1 MSRLSSLFSRFQHF
15 DLLHQSLSD
24 DLKIRQDG
32 WYVRDDQGLALFGLN
47 TQKDLK
53 QQQQRRQQQ
62 PKQQQHQKLS
72 PQLNSC
78 FPMKTLVENISIKRF
93 FDWLSKAFESY
104 IVILATWTNILS
116 FQPIR
121 SKGETNWG
129 NQFTS
134 ARFPT
139 LIISSIFS
147 RAGQCF
153 HALSRL
159 ATFATFPAL
168 RSVWMLFVAWQ
179 RLHVFPRLALISCFP
194 ALRFGC
200 IFWLEF
206 WLPFGIIHFCCV
218 FIGGGGV
225 FGVGVGVRVGVS
237 YKSEGEFVE
246 FWKTIYFKQS
256 IFIVNF

>member
-1 MSRLSSLFSRFQHF
+1 MSRLSSLFSRIQHF

-24 DLKIRQDG
+24 GLKIRQDG
-32 WYVRDDQGLALFGLN
+32 WYVRDDPGLALFGLN
-47 TQKDLK
+47 TKNDLK
-53 QQQQRRQQQ
+53 QQQQQRQQQ

-78 FPMKTLVENISIKRF
+78 FTMKTLLENISIKRF

-104 IVILATWTNILS
+104 IVILPTWANILS

-121 SKGETNWG
+121 SKGETNWD
-129 NQFTS
+129 FTS
-134 ARFPT
+134 VRFPA

-147 RAGQCF
+147 RNGQCF
-153 HALSRL
+153 HAFSRL

-168 RSVWMLFVAWQ
+168 PSVCMLFVAWQ
-179 RLHVFPRLALISCFP
+179 RWHVFPRLALTSCFP

-225 FGVGVGVRVGVS
+225 FGVGVGCSGWGWGLGFLTKVKES
-237 YKSEGEFVE
+237 SWNFE
-246 FWKTIYFKQS
+246 KQS
-256 IFIVNF
+256 ILNNLFS

>member
-1 MSRLSSLFSRFQHF
+1 MSRLSSPFSRIQHF

-24 DLKIRQDG
+24 GLKIRQDG

-47 TQKDLK
+47 TKKDLK
-53 QQQQRRQQQ
+53 QQQQQRQQQ

-78 FPMKTLVENISIKRF
+78 FTMKTLLENISIKRF

-104 IVILATWTNILS
+104 IVILETWANILS
-116 FQPIR
+116 FRPIR
-121 SKGETNWG
+121 SKGETNRG
-129 NQFTS
+129 FTS
-134 ARFPT
+134 ARFPA

-168 RSVWMLFVAWQ
+168 RSICMFSVAW
-179 RLHVFPRLALISCFP
+179 
-194 ALRFGC
+194 
-200 IFWLEF
+200 
-206 WLPFGIIHFCCV
+206 
-218 FIGGGGV
+218 
-225 FGVGVGVRVGVS
+225 
-237 YKSEGEFVE
+237 
-246 FWKTIYFKQS
+246 
-256 IFIVNF
+256 